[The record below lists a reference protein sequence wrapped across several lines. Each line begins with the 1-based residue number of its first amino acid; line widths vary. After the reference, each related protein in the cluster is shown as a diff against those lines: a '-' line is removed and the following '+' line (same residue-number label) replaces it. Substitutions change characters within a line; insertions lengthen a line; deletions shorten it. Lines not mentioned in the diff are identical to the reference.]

1 VDNAVLPGVSHNADR
16 GVLLRFCV
24 VLLAGTI
31 VLGPLIYLVFH
42 RWVPFHRAM
51 DRALLIS
58 ALSGLA
64 LAWPRLRWSAWWPWR
79 RAALGQVLLGLF
91 IALLSVQTILAL
103 DAGMG
108 GLKWA
113 VLTWPERRHVFLS
126 AMLAALIV
134 PFAEETIFRGFL
146 QTEFTRRL
154 GFRWGWLLA
163 ALVYALAHFLKIPD
177 AVDHVP
183 IHPWSGVSALG
194 AAFLPLVHGDFL
206 SGRGANLLVIG
217 MILGGMFW
225 RTGTLWLNYGLHA
238 GWIAGLL
245 LGSGLSRPAR
255 VTLWTGDGLL
265 SSPLTTIVLAVLGW
279 WLWRFYRRPQPGS
292 ASGATP
298 S

>member
-1 VDNAVLPGVSHNADR
+1 VEDAATSRTERDADR

-24 VLLAGTI
+24 TLFGGAI
-31 VLGPLIYLVFH
+31 VLGPLIYFALH

-58 ALSGLA
+58 ALAALA
-64 LAWPRLRWSAWWPWR
+64 LAWSRLRLSAWWPWR
-79 RAALGQVLLGLF
+79 RSAGAQVLLGLF
-91 IALLSVQTILAL
+91 IALLSVQTILAV
-103 DAGMG
+103 DVGMG
-108 GLKWA
+108 GLQWA
-113 VLTWPERRHVFLS
+113 VLDAHARTHVFIS
-126 AMLAALIV
+126 AFLAALLV

-154 GFRWGWLLA
+154 GSRWGWLLV

-177 AVDHVP
+177 EVDHAPV
-183 IHPWSGVSALG
+183 HLWSSASALG

-217 MILGGMFW
+217 LILGGLFR
-225 RTGTLWLNYGLHA
+225 RTGTLWLNDGLHA

-245 LGSGLSRPAR
+245 LASGLTRPAR
-255 VTLWTGDGLL
+255 ITFWTGDGLL
-265 SSPLTTIVLAVLGW
+265 SSPITTIVLAVIGW
-279 WLWRFYRRPQPGS
+279 WLWRFYRKPP
-292 ASGATP
+292 ATPETGATP